1 MTPDTAGEYQIVN
14 TGWVYSISAEGQ
26 MEAVLAAPG
35 AEEFA
40 KDEASVWLHWDEI
53 AKKIAISKYRN
64 WRRGASGPLDGGN
77 IPPLPL
83 SLLTV
88 VIGLLAQDGEAA
100 YSVPAVAA
108 ELMKRGEL
116 HCEVVKR
123 AAAVL
128 LKSSEAVSP
137 AKLVRSLE
145 KNIYW
150 LPVFY
155 PLLTESIKY
164 AGQQTTQTQKPPVW
178 VNRILEIAVRYAAY
192 LKEAAERGVI
202 AAEEA
207 KWEGL
212 ADIADAKAKSAA
224 IEKARTLRA
233 LLGV

>member
-1 MTPDTAGEYQIVN
+1 
-14 TGWVYSISAEGQ
+14 
-26 MEAVLAAPG
+26 
-35 AEEFA
+35 
-40 KDEASVWLHWDEI
+40 
-53 AKKIAISKYRN
+53 
-64 WRRGASGPLDGGN
+64 
-77 IPPLPL
+77 
-83 SLLTV
+83 
-88 VIGLLAQDGEAA
+88 LAQDGEAA

-108 ELMKRGEL
+108 ELIKRGEL

-192 LKEAAERGVI
+192 LKEAAERGLI
-202 AAEEA
+202 SAEEA
-207 KWEGL
+207 KWTGL
-212 ADIADAKAKSAA
+212 AEIADAKAKSAA
-224 IEKARTLRA
+224 TEKARTLRA